1 MKESTKEL
9 VKECIDYCDLIA
21 LLIDL
26 DNHFSN
32 IIDNNNSDIVFNYYN
47 DKWEFW
53 PDINKLS
60 LNELKEFVNELEN
73 QFVLQVLGLG
83 DSVKRKLYEELNMQS
98 GT

>member
-1 MKESTKEL
+1 MKESIKEL

-21 LLIDL
+21 LLMDL
-26 DNHFSN
+26 DNHLSN
-32 IIDNNNSDIVFNYYN
+32 VMDNNNSDIVFNYYD

-53 PDINKLS
+53 TDLNRLS
-60 LNELKEFVNELEN
+60 LDELKEFVNELED

-83 DSVKRKLYEELNMQS
+83 SSVRRKLYKELIMQS